1 VAGRYTRRKSDMGSG
16 SSGYGSGRRFGGN
29 QAAVDVHVGVISDGR
44 FSPLPTSLITTPTLY
59 SPTAIAW

>member
-1 VAGRYTRRKSDMGSG
+1 VGATAADSAAA
-16 SSGYGSGRRFGGN
+16 RFVGN
-29 QAAVDVHVGVISDGR
+29 LPGDVHVGVISDGR